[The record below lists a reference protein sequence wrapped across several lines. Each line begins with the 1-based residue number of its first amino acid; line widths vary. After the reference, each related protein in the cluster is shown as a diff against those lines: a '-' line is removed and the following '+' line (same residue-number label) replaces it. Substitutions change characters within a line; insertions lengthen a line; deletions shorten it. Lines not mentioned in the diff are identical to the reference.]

1 MNILGRIGV
10 GGRLCALVLLSIVGI
25 FLMQKVSINS
35 FNSAAYE
42 QKEIELKHL
51 TDVALSIVESYHALA
66 EAGEL
71 TVEEAQARALQV
83 LEGLRYEGDNYYWVN
98 NSNSVILMHGVNP
111 SLIGR
116 DFSGF
121 TDPNGVYLFNEM
133 VDGTRDGTPATVA
146 YQWAAP
152 NAQEGDPPV
161 DKLSVVQPFEPWDW
175 IVGTGAYLTR
185 IEAAHAEMNKQLN
198 WILAGLS
205 VALLSAAALIAY
217 SVTRP
222 IRLLTTRMSRLTEGD
237 MQSHVPY
244 DQDRTVFGEISRAL
258 ESFRT
263 SLIKSAELQEQ
274 EKIRV
279 EAEHERARLAEQ
291 EQNQQETEKLE
302 AEKAAEAEKRRVEAE
317 LQAERYERQRVET
330 EEREARSA
338 ELGRVVD
345 ALGMGLQNL
354 ANGNLLTDIAEAFPP
369 GYEKLRNDFNEAL
382 HSLRDAIGV
391 VVENAESIRNETGQI
406 STSADDLS
414 RRTEKQAATLE
425 ETAAALDELTSSV
438 RSASEGADD
447 AANMSAETKNNAEK
461 GGAVAQKAV
470 HAMDSIK
477 NSSYEISKI
486 TQVIDDIA
494 FQTNL
499 LALNAGVEAARAG
512 EAGRG
517 FAVVATEVRALAQR
531 SSEAA
536 QEISTLITNSSD
548 QVEQGVELVGE
559 TGTALTAILASVTE
573 ISDRI
578 STIASSAREQS
589 IGIGE
594 INSAVNELD
603 HVTQQN
609 AAMFEETTAASHALT
624 QEAGSLVSAVARF
637 TIDRSS
643 IRSKRKEEDAA
654 AADPGQH
661 AATANVPSPTP
672 ASEEGN
678 AARQLDIEPDLDSGW
693 DEF

>member
-25 FLMQKVSINS
+25 FLMQKVSINTFS
-35 FNSAAYE
+35 NAAME
-42 QKEIELKHL
+42 QKEVELTHL
-51 TDVALSIVESYHALA
+51 TDVALSIVKSYYALS
-66 EAGEL
+66 EAGEIS
-71 TVEEAQARALQV
+71 VEEAQQRALKT
-83 LEGLRYEGDNYYWVN
+83 LEELRYEGDNYYWVSD
-98 NSNSVILMHGVNP
+98 SNSTIIMHGVNP
-111 SLIGR
+111 ALAGR
-116 DFSGF
+116 NFSGF

-161 DKLSVVQPFEPWDW
+161 DKLAVVQPFEPWDW
-175 IVGTGAYLTR
+175 VVGTGAYLTR
-185 IEAAHAEMNKQLN
+185 IEAAHAQMNSDLN
-198 WILAGLS
+198 SILGMLS

-222 IRLLTTRMSRLTEGD
+222 IRLLTTRMSNLTEGD
-237 MQSHVPY
+237 TESDVPY
-244 DQDRTVFGEISRAL
+244 GKDKTIFGEISRAL
-258 ESFRT
+258 ESFRA
-263 SLIKSAELQEQ
+263 SLIERAAMQEQ
-274 EKIRV
+274 EKTRI
-279 EAEHERARLAEQ
+279 EEEHERDRLAEQ
-291 EQNQQETEKLE
+291 EQAQREAEKLE
-302 AEKAAEAEKRRVEAE
+302 AEKAAEAEKRRVEDE
-317 LQAERYERQRVET
+317 LQAERDERQRVET

-354 ANGNLLTDIAEAFPP
+354 ANGNLLTDITEDFPQD
-369 GYEKLRNDFNEAL
+369 YEKLRSDFNAAL
-382 HSLRDAIGV
+382 HSLRDAIGA

-438 RSASEGADD
+438 RSAAEGADD
-447 AANMSAETKNNAEK
+447 AASMSTETKTNAEK

-477 NSSYEISKI
+477 NSSQEISKI

-517 FAVVATEVRALAQR
+517 FAVVATEVRALALR

-559 TGTALTAILASVTE
+559 TGTALTAILTSVTE
-573 ISDRI
+573 ISERI

-624 QEAGSLVSAVARF
+624 QEAASLVSAVARF
-637 TIDRSS
+637 SIDRSS
-643 IRSKRKEEDAA
+643 KKTKAKAQSNPVAK
-654 AADPGQH
+654 
-661 AATANVPSPTP
+661 TAPQPAVP
-672 ASEEGN
+672 ASAVVAEGN
-678 AARQLDIEPDLDSGW
+678 TARTISQEPDLDSGW